1 MATKW
6 IPNYIKRKIEY
17 RPKDILTAQEYNAI
31 LNLLI
36 TQGDYNS
43 SWLEYL
49 QTEAIPEAIAEIG
62 MEEIEQALTEAVREE
77 LDALAHEVNS
87 KTSRQ
92 LNNPSVTILNTG
104 IQITPWT
111 DFAAILSDRD
121 LKATYSIATNL
132 IGYSSAYPTLA
143 QLQNIQTL
151 GNDIVAYSTDA
162 AAVTEL
168 TADTVADAARRY
180 MDTNGFNSEVFI
192 YPSGNSDDTV
202 TDIVHNYFMYAVNI
216 INNALINPDGITA
229 YSPASVL
236 GDIAVI
242 ACNDTIDTAD
252 IKAYIDDVVITN
264 KYMILHVDT
273 DSEHYDEEQFTEV
286 LDYMLTKSSI
296 HYPASISEE
305 MHRIHNTIGN
315 LLQLVDGIAIT
326 EVDGEKYINW

>member
-6 IPNYIKRKIEY
+6 IPNYIKRNIEY

-43 SWLEYL
+43 SWLDYL

-62 MEEIEQALTEAVREE
+62 MEEIEQVLTVAVREE
-77 LDALAHEVNS
+77 LEALAHEVNN

-92 LNNPSVTILNTG
+92 LENPGVTILNTG
-104 IQITPWT
+104 IQITPWAN
-111 DFAAILSDRD
+111 FASILSTRN

-132 IGYSSAYPTLA
+132 IGYSAAYPTLA
-143 QLQNIQTL
+143 QLQNIKSL

-162 AAVTEL
+162 APITEN

-192 YPSGNSDDTV
+192 YPSGNSDETV
-202 TDIVHNYFMYAVNI
+202 ANIVHNYFMYAVNI
-216 INNALINPDGITA
+216 VNNSVITPDGITA
-229 YSPASVL
+229 GAPVSVL
-236 GDIAVI
+236 GNIPVI
-242 ACNDTIDTAD
+242 VCDDTIDTATV
-252 IKAYIDDVVITN
+252 KAYIDNVVNTN
-264 KYMILHVDT
+264 KYMILQVNT
-273 DSEHYDEEQFTEV
+273 DSEHYDEEQFAEV
-286 LDYMLTKSSI
+286 LDYMLTNSAI
-296 HYPASISEE
+296 HYPATISDE
-305 MHRIHNTIGN
+305 MHTIHNTIGN
-315 LLQLVDGIAIT
+315 LLSAVDGIEIT